1 MAESIQNKN
10 ADRSYIREIQQDKNM
25 KKKDLAEQQRED
37 LKQMK
42 SYYAEKNKEV
52 DEESAAAINHIKS
65 EQTDNDQADRE
76 AKFEERRADLD
87 EKRAIAQERAEA
99 KQSGISESSVYSR
112 SGRMNSSPV
121 KKTNNKPDQ

>member
-112 SGRMNSSPV
+112 NGRMNSSPV